1 MLFGWIMDML
11 CWCSENVVYHVAG
24 YMFVHTVILYTG
36 TVSLVCSVDGYT
48 ICYVCYV
55 DGYAIFYVCYV
66 YGYDICCVCYV
77 DGYALCC
84 VCNVDG

>member
-1 MLFGWIMDML
+1 MWYTMWLDI
-11 CWCSENVVYHVAG
+11 
-24 YMFVHTVILYTG
+24 HTVILYTG

-66 YGYDICCVCYV
+66 DGYTICCVCYV
-77 DGYALCC
+77 DGYAICCMLCIRLEWFFIF
-84 VCNVDG
+84 VEF